1 MEKAIALIRL
11 VSNDDPYYMDAMN
24 LYAVSFPYHEQRESA
39 PQASIMSDPAYH
51 FDMIFDQDRFVGII
65 LNWQTDSFV
74 YVEHFCIMPDL
85 RGRGYGKQT
94 LELLATLGKT
104 MILEIDPPVDAV
116 SIRRKG
122 FYESAGYVENPFAH
136 IHPPYHRDHKGH
148 ELVVMSSPNAL
159 TESLYQEF
167 NSYLC
172 SAVMG

>member
-1 MEKAIALIRL
+1 MEKAIKLIRL
-11 VSNDDPYYMDAMN
+11 VSNDDPYYVDAMN
-24 LYAVSFPYHEQRESA
+24 LYAISFPYHEQRESA
-39 PQASIMSDPAYH
+39 SQTSIMSDPAYH

-65 LNWQTDSFV
+65 MNWQTDSFV

-94 LELLATLGKT
+94 LELLATLSKT
-104 MILEIDPPVDAV
+104 VILEIDPPVDAV

-122 FYESAGYVENPFAH
+122 FYESAGYVENLFTH

-172 SAVMG
+172 SVVMG